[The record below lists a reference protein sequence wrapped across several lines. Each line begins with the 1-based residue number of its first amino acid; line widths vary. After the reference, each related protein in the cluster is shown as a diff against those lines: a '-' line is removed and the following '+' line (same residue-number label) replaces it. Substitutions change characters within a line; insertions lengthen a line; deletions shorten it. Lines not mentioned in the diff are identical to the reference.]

1 MKTPV
6 AGSKEFQVRALR
18 EARNARATVDRVKHK
33 TEAQTSKPINAPVQ
47 ASALQQETTM
57 KKAKKTKLKAVSTGK
72 ADHFKVAGLA
82 KAKKAAANLKAA
94 KKSESKVSKP
104 KAERTTVPAL
114 EVAAF
119 ICRDGGASRPEL
131 VAKVG
136 IEAHPMRAKI
146 HYVRH
151 KRSYAVETKDGRY
164 YATAPKAA

>member
-18 EARNARATVDRVKHK
+18 EARNARATGDRVKHK
-33 TEAQTSKPINAPVQ
+33 TEAQTSKPINAPVK
-47 ASALQQETTM
+47 ASALIQETTM
-57 KKAKKTKLKAVSTGK
+57 KKAKQKLKAVSTGK

-82 KAKKAAANLKAA
+82 KAKKKAA
-94 KKSESKVSKP
+94 KKTAPKTSKP
-104 KAERTTVPAL
+104 KAEKTTVPAL

-119 ICRDGGASRPEL
+119 ICREGGASMPEL
-131 VAKVG
+131 VEKFG

-151 KRSYAVETKDGRY
+151 KLGYAVETKDGRY
-164 YATAPKAA
+164 YATAPKSEVA